1 MTAKPAA
8 PTRRRR
14 HRQAVDWLLRNR
26 QAGQSAESVRQFED
40 WLARDPENRSAYRA
54 VERLMGE
61 ARNAILADP
70 DLRALD
76 VTPRRGA
83 AKAVTALVLTL
94 CVAGGLFVLM
104 DGPMR
109 MRADAISQSGE
120 MPVVMLADGSTM
132 HLNARSAVAYDFTPA
147 RRTVRLL
154 RGEAFFQVAA
164 DPQRPFVVESG
175 GGRVT
180 ALGTAFD
187 VRLGEA
193 VTNVVVTEHAVSL
206 DSLSAASVPV
216 ILKENFRASYGTDG
230 AVREVGPADASA
242 MLAWRRGQLVVDNA
256 TLADVVTELG
266 RHFSGRIIIGS
277 AGLAERRVS
286 GTFSI
291 ANTDAALDFIEQSL
305 NVTATRIGP
314 LVVIRN

>member
-26 QAGQSAESVRQFED
+26 QAGQSAESARQFED

-70 DLRALD
+70 DLRALN

-94 CVAGGLFVLM
+94 CMAGGLFVFM

-109 MRADAISQSGE
+109 MMADGISQSGE
-120 MPVVMLADGSTM
+120 MPVVTLADGSTM

-154 RGEAFFQVAA
+154 RGEAFFQVA
-164 DPQRPFVVESG
+164 
-175 GGRVT
+175 
-180 ALGTAFD
+180 
-187 VRLGEA
+187 
-193 VTNVVVTEHAVSL
+193 
-206 DSLSAASVPV
+206 
-216 ILKENFRASYGTDG
+216 
-230 AVREVGPADASA
+230 
-242 MLAWRRGQLVVDNA
+242 
-256 TLADVVTELG
+256 
-266 RHFSGRIIIGS
+266 
-277 AGLAERRVS
+277 
-286 GTFSI
+286 
-291 ANTDAALDFIEQSL
+291 
-305 NVTATRIGP
+305 
-314 LVVIRN
+314 